1 MIATL
6 LSIIR
11 SMSWLYVMPM
21 QAACNGIT
29 YSQLIDMIIDKSLT
43 IKR

>member
-1 MIATL
+1 MTPTSL
-6 LSIIR
+6 L
-11 SMSWLYVMPM
+11 PQ

-29 YSQLIDMIIDKSLT
+29 YSRLIDMIIDKSLV